1 MSEPERPT
9 SAILAFSE
17 RPDVAKEVLAA
28 ARRLAD
34 GSSLRVVSLVI
45 GQDAAARATEQ
56 IAFGADRVV
65 LAFPESPKAGDPST
79 VLEALHHVVRELEPT
94 LVLIGSTRLGGE
106 VSARLAQRLRVAS
119 ASECLALEFDESG
132 DLVVERFVYGGRF
145 VAKRVLRSAPK
156 VAAVQVGRYEPL
168 PRNDGR
174 SGETEEAS
182 PDVPVPAVR
191 VIERRE
197 PERSETDIGKAEVII
212 SAGRGMKSKEDLGLL
227 QSLARALG
235 GELAGSRPL
244 VEMQWISRD
253 RQVGL
258 SGRTVRPRL
267 YVACGVS
274 GQIEHIAGM
283 RPSRTVVAI
292 NTSPDAPIHNEADYS
307 IVDDLYAVIPALVAV
322 LEEGRTRAA
331 GTDPSGAPG
340 QSAGELE
347 PA

>member
-1 MSEPERPT
+1 M
-9 SAILAFSE
+9 
-17 RPDVAKEVLAA
+17 LAA
-28 ARRLAD
+28 ARKLAD
-34 GSSLRVVSLVI
+34 TSALRVVSLVI
-45 GQDAAARATEQ
+45 GEDGAARATEE
-56 IAFGADRVV
+56 IAFGADKVIV
-65 LAFPESPKAGDPST
+65 ALGESNAGETST
-79 VLEALHHVVRELEPT
+79 VLEVVHHVVQKLEPS
-94 LVLIGSTRLGGE
+94 LVLIGSTRIGGE

-119 ASECLALEFDESG
+119 ASECLALELDEAG

-168 PRNDGR
+168 PRADER
-174 SGETEEAS
+174 SGEIEEAS
-182 PDVPVPAVR
+182 PDLPAPAVR
-191 VIERRE
+191 VIERKE
-197 PERSETDIGKAEVII
+197 PERTDTDIGKAEVII
-212 SAGRGMKSKEDLGLL
+212 SAGRGLKTKEDLALL
-227 QSLARALG
+227 RSLADALG
-235 GELAGSRPL
+235 GEVAGSRPL

-267 YVACGVS
+267 YFACGVS

-292 NTSPDAPIHNEADYS
+292 NTSPDAPIHHEADYS

-322 LEEGRTRAA
+322 LEGRTRA
-331 GTDPSGAPG
+331 PGAEQPPARG
-340 QSAGELE
+340 QSAGALE

>member
-1 MSEPERPT
+1 MSELERPT
-9 SAILAFSE
+9 SEILAFSE
-17 RPDVAKEVLAA
+17 RPDVAKELLAA
-28 ARRLAD
+28 ARQLAD
-34 GSSLRVVSLVI
+34 GSALRVVSLVI
-45 GQDAAARATEQ
+45 GEGGATRATEE

-65 LAFPESPKAGDPST
+65 VASGQSPEAGDPSV
-79 VLEALHHVVRELEPT
+79 VLEALHHVVQELEPS
-94 LVLIGSTRLGGE
+94 LVLIGSTRLGSE
-106 VSARLAQRLRVAS
+106 VSARLAQRLGVAS
-119 ASECLALEFDESG
+119 ASECLALELDESG

-145 VAKRVLRSAPK
+145 VAKRVLRSAPG

-168 PRNDGR
+168 PRADDR
-174 SGETEEAS
+174 SGVIEEVS
-182 PDVPVPAVR
+182 PDLPAPAVR
-191 VIERRE
+191 VIERKE

-212 SAGRGMKSKEDLGLL
+212 SAGRGLKSKEDLALL
-227 QSLARALG
+227 QSLAHALG

-307 IVDDLYAVIPALVAV
+307 IVDDLYAVIPALVAA
-322 LEEGRTRAA
+322 LEAGRTRAA
-331 GTDPSGAPG
+331 GAEQRRAPG
-340 QSAGELE
+340 QSAGALE